1 MTDLAALEADAVKA
15 CCANVY
21 ASDWAKLLLGD
32 SFHPGGLALTTRL
45 GQLLGL
51 DASSTVLD
59 VATGRGASAIHLA
72 QMIGCRV
79 IGVDY
84 SAENI
89 EMARE
94 AARAGGVEH
103 LVSFRQGDA
112 EQLPIGDG
120 EVDAAICE
128 CAFCT
133 FPDKPT
139 AARELARVIRPGG
152 RLGLS
157 DLTRRGELPL
167 ELSGLVAWVACLGDA
182 RPVEEYAG
190 LLEAAGFEPP
200 IVERHD
206 DALLDMARLVRRRL
220 MAVDLLAKLGQVAL
234 PTGSLTDAQRMAEA
248 AHIAVEAGQF
258 GYVLLVTS
266 LPPGASSPPAES
278 TAQTEM
284 GGAS

>member
-1 MTDLAALEADAVKA
+1 MTDRTALEADAVKT

-59 VATGRGASAIHLA
+59 LATGRGASAIHLA
-72 QMIGCRV
+72 QTLGCRV

-84 SAENI
+84 SAQNVV
-89 EMARE
+89 MARE
-94 AARAGGVEH
+94 AARAGGVER

-112 EQLPIGDG
+112 EHLPIRDA

-139 AARELARVIRPGG
+139 AARELARVVRPGG

-157 DLTRRGELPL
+157 DLTRRGELPP
-167 ELSGLVAWVACLGDA
+167 ELSGLLSWVACLGDA

-220 MAVDLLAKLGQVAL
+220 MAAELFAKLGQVAL

-266 LPPGASSPPAES
+266 LPPVASSPPAES
-278 TAQTEM
+278 TAQAEKE
-284 GGAS
+284 GVS